1 MSAPSNLVQTI
12 RADDAIAVAMQDM
25 AGFNAYLAGSTVAA
39 DHYGLPYAWSD
50 IDLFCPTSHTLIA
63 AGQHLIDK
71 GYKLDDRFSRV
82 WVRWL
87 RYGFKSWHTNSL
99 KLVSPGGVET
109 NLIFK
114 TTEGHAAT
122 SLAEV
127 IESFDF
133 GLLCRGYE
141 TESGQ
146 KRDMEDYLFSNIVVP
161 HGYNQRPALPLM
173 PNKRAN
179 WRDGFI
185 SEYNGLREF
194 GRYAKYHRY
203 GYDLSLVKDDLA
215 TGYFEASTY
224 MSNHFDVDK
233 QKRGQIYEL
242 IGIKIQDDDIDDLI
256 QTAKQIDFKDSLDSI
271 MEALE

>member
-1 MSAPSNLVQTI
+1 MDAST
-12 RADDAIAVAMQDM
+12 AIAVALNDM
-25 AGFNAYLAGSTVAA
+25 AGFNAYLAGSAVAA
-39 DHYGLPYAWSD
+39 QHYGLPYAWSD

-109 NLIFK
+109 NLVFK

-133 GLLCRGYE
+133 GLLCRGIE
-141 TESGQ
+141 TETRTW
-146 KRDMEDYLFSNIVVP
+146 RDLESYLFPTHAGVNGP
-161 HGYNQRPALPLM
+161 LPMM

-215 TGYFEASTY
+215 TGYFEASVY
-224 MSNHFDVDK
+224 MSNHFDPDK

-242 IGIKIQDDDIDDLI
+242 IGTKIQDDDIDDLI
-256 QTAKQIDFKDSLDSI
+256 ATAKQIDYKDSLDSI